1 MPNVQSAILSSMTG
15 VSKSY
20 KKSEGLCQSETL
32 NGGVV
37 VSKAGEGGF
46 LFCMVKKKKESNLL
60 VKTVQ
65 SESHSAHLRK
75 KVASVPYL

>member
-20 KKSEGLCQSETL
+20 KKGLCQSETL